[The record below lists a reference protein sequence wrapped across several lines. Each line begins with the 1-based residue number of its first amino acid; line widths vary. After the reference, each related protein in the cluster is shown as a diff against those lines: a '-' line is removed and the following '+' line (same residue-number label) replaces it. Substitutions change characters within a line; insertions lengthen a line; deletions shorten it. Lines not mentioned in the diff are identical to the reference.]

1 MTRTVINQN
10 FVFGILFVIVGLVLA
25 SMKFIT
31 PVVAAVLNVVGS
43 LFVVFNSARLV
54 REGRNL
60 KSSMKRKGQRKVSRS
75 RRPKQMSQ
83 PKFA

>member
-1 MTRTVINQN
+1 
-10 FVFGILFVIVGLVLA
+10 
-25 SMKFIT
+25 MKFIT

-54 REGRNL
+54 REGEEFEIFDEEGRAT
-60 KSSMKRKGQRKVSRS
+60 KSKPEESSEADE
-75 RRPKQMSQ
+75 PA